1 MDEKQI
7 KIAVGITGSMDK
19 LNDTMEILRKLVEYN
34 YDVTVFCSDSLNSR
48 QNILDE
54 INQIINKEAIIELKD
69 AESFGPQKH
78 FDLMLISPLT
88 GNSLSKL
95 ANAIT
100 DNAVLMAAKGILRN
114 NKPIVLAISTNDAL
128 GLNGNNL
135 MKLLVTK
142 NIYFVPF
149 YQDDPIEKPNSLIAD
164 YTKVIDTMIY
174 ALKGKQLQPIILARG
189 REVDKK

>member
-1 MDEKQI
+1 MDENKI
-7 KIAVGITGSMDK
+7 KIAIGITGSMDK
-19 LNDTMEILRKLVEYN
+19 ISETLQIIEKLKD
-34 YDVTVFCSDSLNSR
+34 YDYEVTVFVSDSIKR
-48 QNILDE
+48 HPE
-54 INQIINKEAIIELKD
+54 IMEQLESAIGEAVIDTVTD
-69 AESFGPQKH
+69 AEPFGPKKY
-78 FDLMLISPLT
+78 FDVMMISPLT

-100 DNAVLMAAKGILRN
+100 DNAVLMAAKGMMRN

-142 NIYFVPF
+142 HIYFVPF

-164 YTKVIDTMIY
+164 YSKIIDTIIY
-174 ALKGKQLQPIILARG
+174 ALNGKQLQPIILARG
-189 REVDKK
+189 RAVDRL